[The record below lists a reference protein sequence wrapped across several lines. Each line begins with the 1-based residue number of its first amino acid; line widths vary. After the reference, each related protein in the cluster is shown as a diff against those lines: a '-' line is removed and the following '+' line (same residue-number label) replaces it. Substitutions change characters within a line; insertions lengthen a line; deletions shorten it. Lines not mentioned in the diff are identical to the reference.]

1 MRRKRHFPADL
12 ELINPQIECI
22 EQDNSAAVIG
32 ISLMG
37 ASNAD
42 SIYAP
47 VLGTSN
53 TCVRGYELVSLHSA
67 KPGASKAIA
76 DLRRGIRR
84 DRLDGG
90 GLSAAERHKN
100 DRKQDRLGRRIYRQ
114 KHDNPTR

>member
-42 SIYAP
+42 SIYAR
-47 VLGTSN
+47 S
-53 TCVRGYELVSLHSA
+53 VRHQQHLREGVRTGELTQREA
-67 KPGASKAIA
+67 GCFKG
-76 DLRRGIRR
+76 DRG
-84 DRLDGG
+84 L
-90 GLSAAERHKN
+90 AAGN
-100 DRKQDRLGRRIYRQ
+100 SS
-114 KHDNPTR
+114 